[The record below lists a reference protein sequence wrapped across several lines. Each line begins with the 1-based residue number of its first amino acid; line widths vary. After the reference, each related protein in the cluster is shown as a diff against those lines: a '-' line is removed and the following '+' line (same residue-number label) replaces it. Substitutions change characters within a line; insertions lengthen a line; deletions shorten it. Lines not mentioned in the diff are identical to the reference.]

1 MDQEKRSET
10 DYSDA
15 ISRMIILVV
24 AVFVFI
30 LVITAVYGLQ
40 GKKRGESLF
49 DDSMR
54 SADLGIESGLKE
66 ELYPVRSALRTT
78 AVLLGDRG
86 IDIKS
91 GDYSDIFKGLE
102 SLGTDRIYISDSEG
116 NRISPEGTVGNLGPF
131 TWNQQVLSG
140 QEVLDAST
148 DPDNPTGPMVF
159 IIACPVKEGETVTGA
174 VSAVV
179 SMDIFTGASGKYRMN
194 WSAGNVLTAK
204 DGTVLGQNGMSVFTP
219 GRKLFGISRFS
230 VDNESE
236 KEAFISG
243 MEKGKGGTLTCTLGG
258 KEHYLRYT
266 PVVESRWYVLSFME
280 EKRKEEQVNSFA
292 GVVKRIGIAFATA
305 FLIFI
310 LMVIY
315 IFFKEIKSDIR
326 FKSKLRLDAE
336 TDLLTG
342 VLNKLSAEKYIDE
355 YMRDAEGKS
364 GFFYII
370 DLDNFKSINDNYG
383 HAFGDEVLRAVGK
396 RLITEFRATDIIGR
410 LGGDEFCV
418 FLKDLS
424 SEEEKNRQ
432 IERMKGVFKNFQ
444 AGDLIK
450 FNPTASIGGAEFPKH
465 GKTFQEIYKAADRA
479 LYDVKKGGKNG
490 LKVYTKEGL

>member
-1 MDQEKRSET
+1 MDQEKRSEM

-15 ISRMIILVV
+15 LSRMIILVV
-24 AVFVFI
+24 ALFVFI
-30 LVITAVYGLQ
+30 LVVTAVYGLQ
-40 GKKRGESLF
+40 GRKKGESIF

-54 SADLGIESGLKE
+54 AADQGIDSGLKE
-66 ELYPVRSALRTT
+66 ELYPVRSALRT
-78 AVLLGDRG
+78 ASYLVGDRG
-86 IDIKS
+86 LDVS
-91 GDYSDIFKGLE
+91 AGDYSDIFEGLK
-102 SLGTDRIYISDSEG
+102 SLGTDRIYISDSSG
-116 NRISPEGTVGNLGPF
+116 NRLSSQGTAGSLGPF
-131 TWNQQVLSG
+131 AWNQQVLSG

-159 IIACPVKEGETVTGA
+159 IIACPVKEGDKVTGA
-174 VSAVV
+174 VSAVLN
-179 SMDIFTGASGKYRMN
+179 MDVFNGASGKYRMN
-194 WSAGNVLTAK
+194 WSAGNVLVAK
-204 DGTVLGQNGMSVFTP
+204 DGTVLGQNGMNVFTP
-219 GRKLFGISRFS
+219 GRKLFGIRSFS
-230 VDNESE
+230 VENEAE
-236 KEAFISG
+236 REAFLSG
-243 MEKGKGGTLTCTLGG
+243 MEKGKAGTLSCTLNG

-280 EKRKEEQVNSFA
+280 QKRKDEQVSSLTSA
-292 GVVKRIGIAFATA
+292 VKRIGIAFATA
-305 FLIFI
+305 FLVFI
-310 LMVIY
+310 LMAIY
-315 IFFKEIKSDIR
+315 IFFKEIRSDIR

-355 YMRDAEGKS
+355 YMKDEGKS

-418 FLKDLS
+418 FLKDLT
-424 SEEEKNRQ
+424 SEEEKNKQ
-432 IERMKGVFKNFQ
+432 IERMRGVFKNFQ
-444 AGDLIK
+444 AGELIK

-479 LYDVKKGGKNG
+479 LYDVKKSGKNG
-490 LKVYTKEGL
+490 LKVYSKEGL